1 MNNVFDLIE
10 DFYAQDP
17 EWNNVLRQRYA
28 EDFLRLKSWQGAS
41 EEELRQT
48 WDYIS
53 ELCLYLGNADNFL
66 GDMNREDFIDCVGWC
81 CRNISDFIPTAKFIA
96 GFLDAVSE
104 LFAHLQKKKIISNA
118 EAPQA
123 AKAKLIVKGKLQL
136 INKDGS
142 FADGCDRY
150 NQYATPDLPNKI
162 YLNIGERLDNLI
174 NFMQQFYNDKKYRR
188 DIERANFLFSGI
200 LAVGVEKAKMDND
213 EYSQIF
219 WDYFLFDY
227 RMLKNDKTPVQNFYD
242 TFKVDSFSEASL
254 PAKHILGELLQT
266 RLVLFEVL
274 EQTPEGL
281 YSCRNILT
289 GETYVLMLP
298 IDENAETDGF
308 IFLGHIFYND
318 TMMMNCI
325 RGMLMNKASRKRF
338 LSMLDSYKDW
348 FSRRYLCGI
357 MSWDDF
363 ISRNPIFIRHI
374 SMLYAAFIRLDAFTY
389 TTDVDG
395 YVAQPITNDAV
406 SLMLWDMMHSYAFS
420 AYDIFLAKT
429 MWSDYLASTGMK
441 ETEVQLSEVWAAGII
456 YNFVK
461 LNDVYTYDLEQISLM
476 CYGLSKTAITRA
488 AEAVKT
494 ALKLEKHDPRYVNE
508 EGLLLMLLQ

>member
-28 EDFLRLKSWQGAS
+28 EDFFRLKSWQGAT

-81 CRNISDFIPTAKFIA
+81 CRNISDFLPTAKFIA
-96 GFLDAVSE
+96 GFLDAASE
-104 LFAHLQKKKIISNA
+104 LFVHLKKKKIIAND

-123 AKAKLIVKGKLQL
+123 AKAKLIVDGKLQL

-142 FADGCDRY
+142 FAVDRY
-150 NQYATPDLPNKI
+150 NQYATPDLPSKI

-174 NFMQQFYNDKKYRR
+174 NFMQQFYSDKKYKR
-188 DIERANFLFSGI
+188 DIERATFLLSGI
-200 LAVGVEKAKMDND
+200 LTVGVEKPKMDNE

-219 WDYFLFDY
+219 WNYFLFDY
-227 RMLKNDKTPVQNFYD
+227 RMLANDKTPVKNFYD
-242 TFKVDSFSEASL
+242 TFKVDDFSADAL
-254 PAKHILGELLQT
+254 PAQDILRELLQIK
-266 RLVLFEVL
+266 LVLFEIL
-274 EQTPEGL
+274 EQTPDGM

-298 IDENAETDGF
+298 IDEDAETDGYV
-308 IFLGHIFYND
+308 FLGHIFYND
-318 TMMMNCI
+318 TMMLNCI
-325 RGMLMNKASRKRF
+325 RGMLMSKASRKRF
-338 LSMLDSYKDW
+338 LSMLASYKDW
-348 FSRRYLCGI
+348 FSHRYLYG
-357 MSWDDF
+357 MSWEDF
-363 ISRNPIFIRHI
+363 ISRNPIFVRHI
-374 SMLYAAFIRLDAFTY
+374 SMIYAAFMRLDAFTY
-389 TTDVDG
+389 TTKVEG
-395 YVAQPITNDAV
+395 YLAQPITNDAT

-429 MWSDYLASTGMK
+429 MWSDYLVSTGM
-441 ETEVQLSEVWAAGII
+441 TEDDVQLPEIWAAGII

-461 LNDVYTYDLEQISLM
+461 LNDVYTYDLEQVSLM
-476 CYGLSKTAITRA
+476 CYGLPKTAIQRA
-488 AEAVKT
+488 AEAVKS